1 MLTLSAPKRYQ
12 DLYER
17 YTEGSEP
24 MSTNDVM
31 ELFQFLL
38 DTDQVWDDDQLAR
51 TAQYYISEG
60 FLYHVETQ
68 Q

>member
-1 MLTLSAPKRYQ
+1 
-12 DLYER
+12 
-17 YTEGSEP
+17 